1 MPFDPRAYYLSLL
14 EEVTDELCL
23 AMLRYMIDNHCIGED
38 NRVSR
43 GHLASVL
50 LGKADDRN
58 DRKIRKA
65 KELIVKNTG
74 ILILSSSGAKGY
86 YLAEYQEEVDAF
98 VRENDSR
105 IASLRQ
111 LNNLARLV
119 HLPNKPHLEP
129 GDQLT
134 LPIVRS

>member
-1 MPFDPRAYYLSLL
+1 MPFDPRTYYLSLL

-23 AMLRYMIDNHCIGED
+23 GLLHYMLENDCIGEQ

-43 GHLASVL
+43 SHLASAL
-50 LGKADDRN
+50 LGAVNDRN

-65 KELIVKNTG
+65 KEVIVKEYG
-74 ILILSSSGAKGY
+74 ILILSSSGARGY

-98 VRENDSR
+98 VQENSNR

-111 LNNLARLV
+111 LNNLARRV
-119 HLPNKPHLEP
+119 HLPNKPHLKP

-134 LPIVRS
+134 LPTIRS